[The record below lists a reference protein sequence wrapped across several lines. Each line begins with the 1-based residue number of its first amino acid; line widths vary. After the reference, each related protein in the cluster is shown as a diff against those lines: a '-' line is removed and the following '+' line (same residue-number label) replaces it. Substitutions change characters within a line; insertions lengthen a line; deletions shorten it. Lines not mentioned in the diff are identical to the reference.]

1 MKKMKNITLIMICLF
16 VLGCTPNSGLIVSL
30 DDDKSNSIR
39 QHFENYLNN
48 DMEGLK
54 SLWSPDLQ
62 VFLNSVDAISLDE
75 LVGLLEAQHS
85 TYSISMSW
93 GVNEDISY
101 WVETTDYPGAD
112 SYDPTTVTQT
122 WFNWIATSKLTG
134 ETITMPAHIS
144 FFWGEDGKIAQE
156 HHMYDTSAMI
166 AGIEAAQAATS
177 E

>member
-1 MKKMKNITLIMICLF
+1 MKKIFLIFASILFIGWTNTTGLVVNI
-16 VLGCTPNSGLIVSL
+16 

-39 QHFENYLNN
+39 QHYENYLNN
-48 DMEGLK
+48 DVEGLK

-85 TYSISMSW
+85 TYSISMQW
-93 GVNEDISY
+93 GTDEDTSY

-112 SYDPTTVTQT
+112 SYNPATVTQT

-156 HHMYDTSAMI
+156 YHMYDTAAMI
-166 AGIEAAQAATS
+166 AGIEAAQLAAS